1 MASLLP
7 EIPLELMNPRQKYAL
22 INYLVGLG
30 LPSRI
35 TRQVLEQWGAALFV
49 DVTAGDYE
57 LLNAHLRTS
66 PGPNAPV
73 AGAGS

>member
-7 EIPLELMNPRQKYAL
+7 DIPLEFLNPARKYAL

-30 LPSRI
+30 LPARI
-35 TRQVLEQWGAALFV
+35 SRQVLEQWGTALNV
-49 DVTAGDYE
+49 DVTAGDYD

-66 PGPNAPV
+66 PGPNAPL
-73 AGAGS
+73 AGTGG